1 MADIIYNSDGSIDWE
16 ANGWPEPNPGAE
28 TRVNGL
34 SIDGMPDDIYNQ
46 WMDECDELDIGWEV
60 DW

>member
-1 MADIIYNSDGSIDWE
+1 MSDVVRYPNGDINWH

-28 TRVNGL
+28 TRLNGFTT
-34 SIDGMPDDIYNQ
+34 DGMPDDIFVQ
-46 WMDECDELDIGWEV
+46 WMDECDELDEGWEV